1 MESDVTYKAYVRYN
15 DDSTIGAWG
24 NSANFTTDATCAPP
38 TGLVIEELTTTK
50 ALISWTPGQAN
61 QTTWYTWFDLDDMDD
76 VEVSEPRRLLTGLT
90 PNTEYDFRVTGNC
103 EDGDGLSSSI
113 RITFTTPDNPS
124 LVVNEGTTTRNNVV
138 VNTNETSQNYGST
151 QFIIPADE
159 ITDLQYSTIEKIQ
172 FHCTNETE
180 PWGNNAR
187 FKVYL
192 CETSIT
198 SNYICGDEFFWD
210 NAIGDNMTLFYEG
223 QLYIEDGLMT
233 IEPNGWASGF
243 EYQHLNLFV
252 GIEQVQA
259 GTNGHV
265 NWYGVPTDDN
275 VSAYINSQYDPDV
288 AGCTSFVPQV
298 TFYYQTE
305 TFAPPA
311 NFYAYATGI
320 QQASCFW
327 TMRAGQTY
335 TEVEVS
341 TNTEFNGWVISDLST
356 DTYCHFNNAALEPQ
370 STYFARSR
378 AIYEVDGQTHYSVW
392 GPAVSFTMPEDC
404 GIPTNLQATNV
415 EAYSA
420 TLTWEANGEYE
431 EVEMR
436 EGATG
441 EWVTLGMTENGQF
454 DVNNLGFNTT
464 YGFRVRTFCASGF
477 NSEWS
482 DEATFTTKKNID
494 FADENVKAICVS
506 NSTGWDQDHD
516 GELSY
521 VEAAAVR
528 DLEYYFQFNEEI
540 ETFNELQY
548 FTGLTEIW
556 YNAFEDCTNLTS
568 IMLPESITLIEV
580 YAFSGC
586 ESLTDIW
593 LPEDLTHIEA
603 YAFSYSGLESIVIPA
618 NVTEIGVW
626 AFGRCNN
633 LQSMEVHPSN
643 TTYTSND
650 GSNLIVET
658 ATSTVIAG
666 CPNSIVYEGLESI
679 GRYAFAEMAGVTTM
693 ELPSTLRT
701 IQEGAF
707 YNCSGLVS
715 IELPANLMSIG
726 NSAFYNCANLAEIT
740 CLAETPPAMGS
751 ITYGINP
758 FRYVS
763 TKIPVYVP
771 CGSLD
776 AYQGAQYWSDFTNM
790 TESQCVF
797 NFVNGGNW
805 SEEYIWDKGAL
816 PSADDAAVIHGNC
829 TLDMDA
835 EVASLTINDYVT
847 LYIESGQTLTVTGDI
862 NIGPSGYLYIFDGGQ
877 LIHSVNGVMA
887 TVEMIPVAYTD
898 ANVSDGWN
906 LIASPI
912 SGTIETSS
920 VQNLLDHEYDLYYYD
935 EPAHY
940 WRNEKNPDN
949 YFNTL
954 RAGQGYLFA
963 INIDDQLGF
972 TGPLNSGTSQF
983 TEYLSYTEEVG
994 KLKGFNL
1001 VGNPFVHNVTTFDG
1015 QYVAEDVYRL
1025 NGNRDDLVVS
1035 DISNENPLKPCEG
1048 FFVKATQEDAYITF
1062 NNSGAKGSERSMSQ
1076 TRGRIIMEI
1085 SQNNLLIDRF
1095 IVKDGG
1101 EPLEKFTLK
1110 DNGTKIFAERDN
1122 EEMAVVPA
1130 EGNEQAVSFKA
1141 PKNGTYTL
1149 RVSCTGMNLSY
1160 LHLIDNM
1167 TGTDIDLLQTN
1178 EYTFSGK
1185 PEDYASRFRLVFD
1198 ANGNANADST
1208 FAYVDAGGNIV
1219 ITNTE
1224 AGATLQVIDVTG
1236 RVMDCRDASN
1246 ASAISTSGM
1255 TAGVYVLRLIS
1266 GDDVKVQKIVID

>member
-76 VEVSEPRRLLTGLT
+76 VEVSEPHRLLTGLT

-138 VNTNETSQNYGST
+138 VNTNETSRNYGST

-180 PWGNNAR
+180 PWGYNAR

-223 QLYIEDGLMT
+223 QLYIEDGVMT
-233 IEPNGWASGF
+233 IEPNGWVSGF

-275 VSAYINSQYDPDV
+275 VSAYINSQTDPDV
-288 AGCTSFVPQV
+288 AECTSFVPQV

-341 TNTEFNGWVISDLST
+341 TNAEFNGWGISDLST

-482 DEATFTTKKNID
+482 DEAVFTTKKNID

-521 VEAAAVR
+521 VEAANVT
-528 DLEYYFQFNEEI
+528 DISSIFTFNEEI
-540 ETFNELQY
+540 TSFKELQY
-548 FTGLTEIW
+548 FTGLTEINA
-556 YNAFEDCTNLTS
+556 NAFEDCTNLASVT
-568 IMLPESITLIEV
+568 LPESIISIENW
-580 YAFSGC
+580 AFSGC
-586 ESLTDIW
+586 ESLTGI
-593 LPEDLTHIEA
+593 LIPEGVTNIIVG
-603 YAFSYSGLESIVIPA
+603 AFYYSGLESIVIPA
-618 NVTEIGVW
+618 SVTQIGSE
-626 AFGRCNN
+626 AFSYCTN
-633 LQSMEVHPSN
+633 LQSITVANDNPN
-643 TTYTSND
+643 YTSNN
-650 GSNLIVET
+650 GCNVIVEK
-658 ATSTVIAG
+658 ATNKLIAG
-666 CPNSIVYEGLESI
+666 CAYSYIYEGVETIAKS
-679 GRYAFAEMAGVTTM
+679 AFIYTGITTL
-693 ELPSTLRT
+693 ELPSTLQT
-701 IQEGAF
+701 IGEQAF
-707 YNCSGLVS
+707 SGCESLVS
-715 IELPANLMSIG
+715 IDLPAGLTNIEKY
-726 NSAFYNCANLAEIT
+726 AFSDCTNLAEIT
-740 CLAETPPAMGS
+740 CHATTPPTLG
-751 ITYGINP
+751 TDPFIN
-758 FRYVS
+758 VDK
-763 TKIPVYVP
+763 TIPVYVP
-771 CGSLD
+771 CGSLAD
-776 AYQGAQYWSDFTNM
+776 YQNATGWSDFTNM

-1178 EYTFSGK
+1178 EYIFSGK

-1198 ANGNANADST
+1198 ANGNANADNT

-1219 ITNTE
+1219 IAN
-1224 AGATLQVIDVTG
+1224 ADAHATLQVIDVMG
-1236 RVMDCRDASN
+1236 RVVV
-1246 ASAISTSGM
+1246 STDVARGVSTNGM
-1255 TAGVYVLRLIS
+1255 TAGVYVLRLID
-1266 GDDVKVQKIVID
+1266 GDDVKVQKIVIQ